1 MEENSKTN
9 PIIPDPQSIDPYD
22 ELETLEDK
30 VTEVKEDSVVG
41 NPATEEKVEA
51 VVENKEP
58 AAEDVTEKTE
68 KPLDE
73 PSDKENEAPDI
84 PEKVTIEISPTAE
97 EEAIKAMNAAYDS
110 ANDSADLEKAYD
122 EFIEQL
128 DKPVGP
134 NIDDEKPNE
143 SQEIP
148 HPMNSDPSA
157 SSYSYGPMP
166 NNQNPNGAAPNG
178 QIPNGAV
185 PNGQIPNDQMPSGV
199 PMRKP
204 DPVKWTDWLPQLIV
218 GIIPFVNIL
227 VYIYWM
233 FSDKTSKVKVEFC
246 KAWLVVQ
253 LVSYILLQIFY
264 MAMGV
269 SFFSMLNW
277 LA

>member
-30 VTEVKEDSVVG
+30 VTEVKEDSVVD

-68 KPLDE
+68 KPVDE

-97 EEAIKAMNAAYDS
+97 EEAIKAMNAANDS
-110 ANDSADLEKAYD
+110 ANDSADLEKSYD

-128 DKPVGP
+128 DKPIGP
-134 NIDDEKPNE
+134 NIDDEKPKD
-143 SQEIP
+143 SQETP

-185 PNGQIPNDQMPSGV
+185 PNGQIPNGQIPSGV
-199 PMRKP
+199 PMKEP

>member
-30 VTEVKEDSVVG
+30 VAEVKEDSVVG

-68 KPLDE
+68 KPVDE
-73 PSDKENEAPDI
+73 PSDKENKAPDI

-143 SQEIP
+143 AQEIP

-199 PMRKP
+199 PMRRP

>member
-30 VTEVKEDSVVG
+30 VAEVKEDSVVG

-68 KPLDE
+68 KPVDE

-157 SSYSYGPMP
+157 SFYSYGPMP

-199 PMRKP
+199 PMREP
-204 DPVKWTDWLPQLIV
+204 EPVKWTDWLPQLIV

>member
-30 VTEVKEDSVVG
+30 VAEVKEDSVVG

-68 KPLDE
+68 KPVDE

-97 EEAIKAMNAAYDS
+97 EEAIKAMNAANDS

-157 SSYSYGPMP
+157 SPYSYGPMP

-178 QIPNGAV
+178 QIPNG
-185 PNGQIPNDQMPSGV
+185 QIPNDQMPSGV
-199 PMRKP
+199 PMREP